1 MKVLKYIFSMMLLGG
16 IISACADLDTKL
28 TNEWSESDT
37 WRDAPY
43 PHLPMYHFPTIRL

>member
-28 TNEWSESDT
+28 TNEWSESDKIG
-37 WRDAPY
+37 RASC
-43 PHLPMYHFPTIRL
+43 RERV

>member
-28 TNEWSESDT
+28 TNKWSESDT
-37 WRDAPY
+37 W
-43 PHLPMYHFPTIRL
+43 